1 VTEQVNPLLI
11 RMEGES
17 PAWQVSVD
25 MVKRAV
31 WLLPLAVLI
40 GGFWGV
46 DGVISALYAVAVVVL
61 NFLLAAWLLKTAG
74 RISFAAM
81 AGAAL
86 FGYLVRLAL
95 IFLAVM
101 LVKDA
106 SWMELVPLGIT
117 LIVTHLGLLFWEMR
131 YVSGS
136 YAFPGLKPAPY
147 SVPASPDDSAERA
160 A

>member
-1 VTEQVNPLLI
+1 MSDNNVLLT
-11 RMEGES
+11 RLEGES
-17 PAWQVSVD
+17 PAWQISVD
-25 MVKRAV
+25 MAKRAV
-31 WLLPLAVLI
+31 WLLPLALFV
-40 GGFWGV
+40 GGFWSIHG
-46 DGVISALYAVAVVVL
+46 ILSSLYAVAIVVV
-61 NFLLAAWLLKTAG
+61 NFLLAAWLLKAGG

-86 FGYLVRLAL
+86 FGYLLRLGL

-106 SWMELVPLGIT
+106 SWVELVPLGIM

-131 YVSGS
+131 FVSGS

-147 SVPASPDDSAERA
+147 SVSSSPASSTEQA